1 MIHVT
6 ERAKDALLSKKLSA
20 NIADP
25 DVGLRLASNTEGK
38 LALLADREKAGDE
51 VVRHKDSTV
60 LLVDPEISSL
70 ILTGRTVDCRRT
82 DDGRLE
88 LVLRNARL
96 GERNRN
102 GRS

>member
-6 ERAKDALLSKKLSA
+6 ERAKDALLNKKLSA

-25 DVGLRLASNTEGK
+25 DVGLRLASDTEGK
-38 LALLADREKAGDE
+38 LALLADRVKAGDE

-60 LLVDPEISSL
+60 LLVDPEISAL
-70 ILTGRTVDCRRT
+70 ILTGRMVDCRRA

-96 GERNRN
+96 GERSQN
-102 GRS
+102 GQS

>member
-25 DVGLRLASNTEGK
+25 DVGLRLASNTEGQ

-96 GERNRN
+96 GELNRN